1 MAFCLLEDANTG
13 PEDRMCGF
21 SLLWGRIAFS
31 FLNSLSL
38 PLLMLLGILEE
49 LELLTVFTNE
59 GIGTID
65 DSVTN
70 KVVSEHVY

>member
-38 PLLMLLGILEE
+38 SLLMLLGILEE

-59 GIGTID
+59 GIGAID